1 MDLSLDAIRSC
12 LEGVVPSTIC
22 TAAPDG
28 TPNVTYL
35 SIVQYVDP
43 THVALSFQFFNK
55 SRANIER
62 NPRAQLLVIDPVT
75 FHQYRLDLLFER
87 SEVSGPI
94 FDRMNTRLTA
104 IASLTGMSRVFK
116 LRGADIYRVLAC
128 AAIPGDDDAEAGPDG
143 AAAGAGSAPLPPPP
157 SLESVARVTEA
168 LSTCGDLDALVTAA
182 IHGLRD
188 VMGYE
193 HVVLLLADETGERLL
208 AVDSG
213 GGAAGSG
220 AGAEIAVGEGVWGT
234 AAAQQRPIRIS
245 RLARDM
251 RYSDAVRRTV
261 QESADASTLEKQIP
275 WPGLAEVDSLLAVPL
290 VRQGELVG
298 LLGLESTRTMRF
310 RHEDEAAVQV
320 VARQLALMVGALAA
334 PDDEGPR
341 AAARAGAPARGR
353 TVRFRHHADDDSVF
367 IDDRYVIKGLSGRI
381 LARLVRIF
389 VNDGRTD
396 FSNKE
401 LRTDPTLKLSTLRDN
416 LETRLLL
423 LRRRLDDRAAPIRLL
438 RTGRGQLRLQ
448 VEGIVAVTTVE

>member
-1 MDLSLDAIRSC
+1 MDVSLDAIRAC
-12 LEGVVPSTIC
+12 LEGVIPSSIC

-43 THVALSFQFFNK
+43 THVAMSFQFFNK

-62 NPRAQLLVIDPVT
+62 NPRAQLLVVDPET
-75 FHQYRLDLLFER
+75 MRQYRLDLLFER
-87 SEVSGPI
+87 SEQSGPL

-104 IASLTGMSRVFK
+104 IASLTGMSRVFR
-116 LRGADIYRVLAC
+116 LRGADVYRVLTCEAV
-128 AAIPGDDDAEAGPDG
+128 PLGMDAPAHDG
-143 AAAGAGSAPLPPPP
+143 GALPPPP
-157 SLESVARVTEA
+157 SMESVARVTEA
-168 LSTCGDLDALVTAA
+168 LSACADLDALVTAA

-193 HVVLLLADETGERLL
+193 HVVLSLVDETGERLL
-208 AVDSG
+208 AVDS

-245 RLARDM
+245 RLARDI
-251 RYSDAVRRTV
+251 RYSNAVRRSVETG
-261 QESADASTLEKQIP
+261 ADADTLDKQIA
-275 WPGLAEVDSLLAVPL
+275 WPGLETVDSLLAVPL
-290 VRQGELVG
+290 VLQGELLG
-298 LLGLESTRTMRF
+298 LLGLESARSLRF
-310 RHEDEAAVQV
+310 RHEDEAAVSV
-320 VARQLALMVGALAA
+320 VARQLALMVSALAA
-334 PDDEGPR
+334 ADDVGP
-341 AAARAGAPARGR
+341 GAPARPGR
-353 TVRFRHHADDDSVF
+353 SAGGRAVRFRHHADDDSVF

-381 LARLVRIF
+381 LARLVGIF
-389 VNDGRTD
+389 VADGRTD

-401 LRTDPTLKLSTLRDN
+401 LRTDATLRLSSLRDN

-423 LRRRLDDRAAPIRLL
+423 LRRRLDDRAAAIRLV

-448 VEGIVAVTTVE
+448 VDGVVDVTAVSP

>member
-75 FHQYRLDLLFER
+75 FGQYRLDLLFER
-87 SEVSGPI
+87 SELSGPL

-128 AAIPGDDDAEAGPDG
+128 TCIPVDDDAETEAHTDD
-143 AAAGAGSAPLPPPP
+143 AASAPLPPPP
-157 SLESVARVTEA
+157 SLESIARVTEA
-168 LSTCGDLDALVTAA
+168 LSACADLDALVTAA
-182 IHGLRD
+182 IRGLRD

-213 GGAAGSG
+213 GGTAGSG

-290 VRQGELVG
+290 VLQGELVG

-334 PDDEGPR
+334 PEDEGPR
-341 AAARAGAPARGR
+341 SAARTRTPAQGR
-353 TVRFRHHADDDSVF
+353 AVRFRHHADDDSVF

-401 LRTDPTLKLSTLRDN
+401 LRTDATLKLSTLRDN

-448 VEGIVAVTTVE
+448 VEGVVAVTTIE

>member
-1 MDLSLDAIRSC
+1 VDLRLDAIRTC
-12 LEGVVPSTIC
+12 FEGVVPSTIC
-22 TAAPDG
+22 TVAPDG

-35 SIVQYVDP
+35 SIIQFVDS

-55 SRANIER
+55 SRANIEQ
-62 NPRAQLLVIDPVT
+62 NPRAQTLVIDPVT
-75 FHQYRLDLLFER
+75 FRQYRLDLLFER
-87 SEVSGPI
+87 SEREGPL
-94 FDRMNTRLTA
+94 FDRMNARLTA
-104 IASLTGMSRVFK
+104 IASLTGMTRVFK
-116 LRGADIYRVLAC
+116 LRGADVYRVLAC
-128 AAIPGDDDAEAGPDG
+128 AEVPLGVAADPEATPDDAAD
-143 AAAGAGSAPLPPPP
+143 APTPPPP
-157 SLESVARVTEA
+157 TLESVSRVTEA
-168 LSTCGDLDALVTAA
+168 LATCGDLDALVTAA
-182 IHGLRD
+182 IDGLRD

-245 RLARDM
+245 RLARDL

-261 QESADASTLEKQIP
+261 QASAAADTLEKQIP
-275 WPGLAEVDSLLAVPL
+275 WPGLDDVDSLLAVP
-290 VRQGELVG
+290 VVQQGELVG
-298 LLGLESTRTMRF
+298 LLGLESSRSMRF

-320 VARQLALMVGALAA
+320 VARQLALMINAVAA
-334 PDDEGPR
+334 SDDANPR
-341 AAARAGAPARGR
+341 APMQVGAPATGR
-353 TVRFRHHADDDSVF
+353 RVRFLHHTDDDSVF

-381 LARLVRIF
+381 LARLVGIF

-401 LRTDPTLKLSTLRDN
+401 LRTDATLRLSTLRDN

-423 LRRRLDDRAAPIRLL
+423 LRRRLDDRGTPIRLL

-448 VEGIVAVTTVE
+448 VDGVVETMPVE